1 MKLCVL
7 AVLLVFHAG
16 ACGGNP
22 PKPVPPKPTLIL
34 VNVDDEGLALEGWDP
49 VTFHDGAPTPGNLDR
64 TSVHDKATYR
74 FSSAQTQRR
83 FEAAPEKYAPRY
95 GGYCA
100 YAVSQNRLSTV
111 QIDQYEI
118 YEDHLL
124 MFTNAD
130 YKQRFD
136 AAKAET
142 FKKAEA
148 TWPDLL
154 AKHGKAP

>member
-1 MKLCVL
+1 MKLC
-7 AVLLVFHAG
+7 LLVALIV
-16 ACGGNP
+16 ACGGSPP
-22 PKPVPPKPTLIL
+22 PKPVEPPKPSLIL
-34 VNVDDEGLALEGWDP
+34 VNVDDEGLALQGWDP
-49 VTFHDGAPTPGNLDR
+49 VTFHDGAPVEGNLDR

-100 YAVSQNRLSTV
+100 YAVSQNRLSPV
-111 QIDQYEI
+111 QIDQFEI
-118 YEDHLL
+118 YEGHLL

-142 FKKAEA
+142 FTKSEA
-148 TWPDLL
+148 AWPALV
-154 AKHGKAP
+154 ATHGKAP